1 VVANVLFP
9 HGSNPD
15 CARMNREEYDRMYF
29 LEGTYWWFQGRLRII
44 KRVLEAYLP
53 IKPRRGRVLD
63 VGCGTGLM
71 LDEFK
76 SWSPVGLDFSGAALK
91 YCRQRGLNQILRGDV
106 TNLPIDSNSIDLI
119 LALDLME
126 HVDRHDLMIREFHR
140 VLKPGGCLM
149 ATVPAH
155 PNLWSDH
162 DIALHHFRRYTRGS
176 LRALLKHGGLK
187 PLKFSYAITFTYPAI
202 VLFRRIQQ
210 WYQGLRGGKRREG
223 AKAHLIALP
232 RPLNALLTHI
242 LHLEAALLARMNLPF
257 GVTLVTLAR
266 KPLSR
271 SDR

>member
-1 VVANVLFP
+1 
-9 HGSNPD
+9 
-15 CARMNREEYDRMYF
+15 MNREEYDRMYF

-44 KRVLEAYLP
+44 KSVLGAYLP

-91 YCRQRGLNQILRGDV
+91 YCRQRGLSQILRGDV
-106 TNLPIDSNSIDLI
+106 TNLPIASDSIDLI

-155 PNLWSDH
+155 PTLWSDH

-202 VLFRRIQQ
+202 VAFRKLQK
-210 WYQGLRGGKRREG
+210 WWCGLRGTKKREAAR
-223 AKAHLIALP
+223 AHLIPLP
-232 RPLNALLTHI
+232 RPINGLLTKLLHI
-242 LHLEAALLARMNLPF
+242 EAEMLAKMNLPF

-266 KPLSR
+266 KPLPR